1 MTSAFRGGAGWLPIH
16 VGLWAMKEQ
25 GAPPF
30 WERGSAWVG
39 LYWVQKAQSVD
50 AAGNEAGVM

>member
-1 MTSAFRGGAGWLPIH
+1 MPIH
-16 VGLWAMKEQ
+16 VGFWAMKEQ

-39 LYWVQKAQSVD
+39 LYWVQKAQRVD